1 MLLQYGIGMSV
12 YVMMGLSFLP
22 LILIFLIFAF
32 SLPGFKIRYGLIAI
46 LLGLLSLIPIV
57 IIQSIVRNIPVFTN
71 TTLVSAL
78 ITVMV
83 FNGFI
88 EESVK
93 MLTLNLLPHKKTSFS
108 TFFALSLM
116 AGLALG
122 CFETVIYLFSGY
134 HEVEL
139 RTVTAVAMHS
149 LCTSLSGVFVWT
161 WRNPV
166 VTTDGK
172 KKPFFQPYVWAVILH
187 GSYNFFAGF
196 SGFYRWFSVAT
207 IILTALE
214 CRIWFQKILNV
225 NNGEP
230 VLGIESSDLTKL

>member
-1 MLLQYGIGMSV
+1 MSV

-22 LILIFLIFAF
+22 LILISVIFAF
-32 SLPGFKIRYGLIAI
+32 SLSGFKIRYGLVAI

-93 MLTLNLLPHKKTSFS
+93 MLILNLLPHKKTSFA
-108 TFFALSLM
+108 TFFALSFM
-116 AGLALG
+116 AGLTLG

-139 RTVTAVAMHS
+139 RTVTAVAMHC
-149 LCTSLSGVFVWT
+149 LCASLSGVSVWT

-166 VTTDGK
+166 VTVDGRK
-172 KKPFFQPYVWAVILH
+172 KLFFQPYLWAVILH

-196 SGFYRWFSVAT
+196 SGFYRWFSIAT

-214 CRIWFQKILNV
+214 CRIWFKKIQDWNSSTASV
-225 NNGEP
+225 
-230 VLGIESSDLTKL
+230 ISSDLS

>member
-116 AGLALG
+116 AGLDLG
-122 CFETVIYLFSGY
+122 YFETVIYLFSGY
-134 HEVEL
+134 H
-139 RTVTAVAMHS
+139 
-149 LCTSLSGVFVWT
+149 
-161 WRNPV
+161 
-166 VTTDGK
+166 
-172 KKPFFQPYVWAVILH
+172 
-187 GSYNFFAGF
+187 
-196 SGFYRWFSVAT
+196 
-207 IILTALE
+207 
-214 CRIWFQKILNV
+214 
-225 NNGEP
+225 
-230 VLGIESSDLTKL
+230 

>member
-12 YVMMGLSFLP
+12 YAMMGLSFLP
-22 LILIFLIFAF
+22 LIFVFVIFALF
-32 SLPGFKIRYGLIAI
+32 LHGFKIRYGLVAI

-57 IIQSIVRNIPVFTN
+57 IIQSIVRNLPIFTS

-78 ITVMV
+78 ITVMI

-93 MLTLNLLPHKKTSFS
+93 MLFLRLLPHKRTSFPV
-108 TFFALSLM
+108 FFSMTLM
-116 AGLALG
+116 VGLALG
-122 CFETVIYLFSGY
+122 CFETVIYLFSGF
-134 HEVEL
+134 HEIEL
-139 RTVTAVAMHS
+139 RTVTAVVMHC
-149 LCTSLSGVFVWT
+149 LCAALSGVFVWT

-166 VTTDGK
+166 VTAEGK
-172 KKPFFQPYVWAVILH
+172 KKHFFQPYVWAVILH

-196 SGFYRWFSVAT
+196 SGFYRWFSVVT

-214 CRIWFQKILNV
+214 CRIWFQKFMNV

-230 VLGIESSDLTKL
+230 VLGIESSDLT